1 MKSAMLVALVLLMVL
16 SHPSIGFGAEHPFQ
30 DSLAQ
35 ATRLAEKGD
44 PEGQYQLGKHFDYG
58 WGVKRNPSQAAKWYE
73 KAATQG
79 HIEAQ
84 HALGLL
90 NTGAGSYPLATPEE
104 SAKWFRAAAEQ
115 GHASSQHFLGQAYEK
130 GKGVTRSYEE
140 AAKWYERAAVQGNGM
155 GMHGL
160 ASLYACGLGVKKNL
174 IIAYA
179 WNNVA
184 ATQGWGMAVSYRNE
198 LEKLMTPDQIKEAQR
213 LSIELHK
220 KYGQE
225 KGKWGTV

>member
-1 MKSAMLVALVLLMVL
+1 MKSAMLVVFVLLMVL
-16 SHPSIGFGAEHPFQ
+16 SHSSIGFAAEHPFQ

-35 ATRLAEKGD
+35 ATCLAEKGD
-44 PEGQYQLGKHFDYG
+44 PEGQYQLGKHFDHG
-58 WGVKRNPSQAAKWYE
+58 WGVRRDPSQAAIWYE
-73 KAATQG
+73 KAATKG

-115 GHASSQHFLGQAYEK
+115 GHASSQHFLGQAYEE

-160 ASLYACGLGVKKNL
+160 ASLYARGLGVKKNL

-179 WNNVA
+179 WN
-184 ATQGWGMAVSYRNE
+184 
-198 LEKLMTPDQIKEAQR
+198 
-213 LSIELHK
+213 K
-220 KYGQE
+220 K
-225 KGKWGTV
+225 K